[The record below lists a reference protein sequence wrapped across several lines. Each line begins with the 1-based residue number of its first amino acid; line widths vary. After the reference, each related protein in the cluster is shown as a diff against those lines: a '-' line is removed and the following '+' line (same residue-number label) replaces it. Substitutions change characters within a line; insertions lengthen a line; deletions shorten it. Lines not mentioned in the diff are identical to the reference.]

1 MLGHTAS
8 DENLGSG
15 LQMRFCVYKF
25 TKTLEEKKHA
35 LKTFTNGHLE
45 NYLCKEEGGYLLKGG
60 TSLQVYG
67 TYVVIS
73 KCYNKLQTCIIG
85 SNKKKKAN
93 STSMV

>member
-1 MLGHTAS
+1 
-8 DENLGSG
+8 
-15 LQMRFCVYKF
+15 MRLCVYKF

-45 NYLCKEEGGYLLKGG
+45 NYLYKEGGGYLLIRGH

-73 KCYNKLQTCIIG
+73 KCYNKVQTCIIG
-85 SNKKKKAN
+85 SKKKK
-93 STSMV
+93 SKFYFSGIKC